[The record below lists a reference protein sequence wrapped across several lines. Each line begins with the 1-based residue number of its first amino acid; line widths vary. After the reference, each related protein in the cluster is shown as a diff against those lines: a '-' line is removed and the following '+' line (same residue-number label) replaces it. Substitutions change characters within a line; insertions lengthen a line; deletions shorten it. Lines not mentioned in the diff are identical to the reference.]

1 MEVEAFNQKILNV
14 LSKGTFIIPDYQRE
28 YDWDE
33 SEISELLDD
42 LENIST
48 RESYFIGHM
57 VFEGKFTGNT
67 FKVIDGQQRITTLTI
82 MLSVIRDI
90 FYEKGLDNL
99 GDAINDK
106 FIFSKDM
113 NNNTFVILENKMP
126 YPILQSYVQSKPNEK
141 NLKVKPQ
148 KSGEKKIIETYDY
161 FKKNFS
167 AKLDNELIDLRD
179 KILNLEVI
187 FVAASDKVDAHTIF
201 MTLNG
206 TGKNLSAKDLIKN
219 QIFSLYP
226 KQTHLDEPND
236 TWQRIVSNLN
246 DNPRFLN
253 NYWASRYKKI
263 AEHKLFKE
271 FYNEFVKPKKDMKF
285 FLNDLEKFSINYKKV
300 TDPSLSDWNRSEYEI
315 YFSLNAIVKIFNID
329 VANTFLINLIEDY
342 NAKRVSKAYLLKAF
356 KIIEEFH
363 FKHNAICSL
372 RSSGLDTFY
381 AKYARNTLAA
391 SNKHDKHIQIDL
403 LVNELKNKMP
413 SKNIFELKFD
423 SKLFYSSK
431 DSKQKRLI
439 QYVLNKIEAKFHNNN
454 ILLNNVSI
462 EHIYPEK
469 PKDTVWVKLS
479 NSQIAYNI
487 GNLVLLDA
495 AINSDIGNKNF
506 IDKKKII
513 LSKSSIITTKKVFEE
528 NEDWNENNILERRN
542 FLLNYTFENMWE

>member
-1 MEVEAFNQKILNV
+1 MEVEAFNQKISNV

-42 LENIST
+42 LEKVEND
-48 RESYFIGHM
+48 ESYFIGHM

-90 FYEKGLDNL
+90 FYEKGLNNL

-126 YPILQSYVQSKPNEK
+126 YPILQSYVQSKPDEK
-141 NLKVKPQ
+141 DLEVKPI

-167 AKLDNELIDLRD
+167 EKSDNKLKDLRD

-206 TGKNLSAKDLIKN
+206 TGKDLSAKDLIKN

-226 KQTHLDEPND
+226 KQPHLNEPND
-236 TWQRIVSNLN
+236 TWQRIISNLN

-253 NYWASRYKKI
+253 NYWASRYKKV

-271 FYNEFVKPKKDMKF
+271 FNNEFVKPKKDMKF

-342 NAKRVSKAYLLKAF
+342 NARRVSKAYLLKAF
-356 KIIEEFH
+356 KMIEEFH

-431 DSKQKRLI
+431 DSKRKRLI

-454 ILLNNVSI
+454 ILLNNISI
-462 EHIYPEK
+462 EHIYPEN
-469 PKDTVWVKLS
+469 PKDSTWVKLS
-479 NSQIAYNI
+479 HPKNAYNI

-495 AINSDIGNKNF
+495 SINSDIGNKNF
-506 IDKKKII
+506 EDKKRII
-513 LSKSSIITTKKVFEE
+513 LSKSSIVTTKKVFEDSE
-528 NEDWNENNILERRN
+528 EWNEEKIIKRRE
-542 FLLNYTFENMWE
+542 FLLNYTFENMWN